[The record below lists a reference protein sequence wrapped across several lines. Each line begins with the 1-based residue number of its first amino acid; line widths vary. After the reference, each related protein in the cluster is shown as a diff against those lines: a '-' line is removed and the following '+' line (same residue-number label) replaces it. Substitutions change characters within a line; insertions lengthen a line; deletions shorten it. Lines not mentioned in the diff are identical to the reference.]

1 MAALKVAI
9 MFCLILFIIYCV
21 LIVKKHMPCLHKD
34 MASMEPSEKDGDLSQ
49 QDNEELMSES
59 AGEEQLKEEI
69 PKKLEADEV
78 QGGSSDLVDESCH
91 EASFED
97 CFTEQNIE
105 VEQDLE
111 TIPLEGFPFEE
122 WPSSKED
129 EAVSDE
135 GESEKDKDILILEDE
150 ILSIENESHDQIM
163 EMAITN
169 EKKGGIASMPL
180 IQAQVLI
187 GEGTIQTML
196 ESTVTLD
203 LPAVKVKE
211 IRAEVRDVTTN
222 IIEDKVIIQA
232 VVHKQIFF
240 IGTDAVVHHQ
250 AEDIPVSYF
259 VDITGAA
266 PGMDVSVT
274 PTVEHVTYSLLDST
288 TLHQKVILLFNAV
301 VTQTQLLD
309 VEEGA
314 DPTLYYVA
322 TVIGQGSQQLIVEN
336 GVTLSNP
343 AQKVDEITAEVRDI
357 VTDITND
364 KIVIQGILHKQ
375 IYYVGTDNVEYHQA
389 EDVPFSLFV
398 DVTGAAPGMDVTVTN
413 VIENISYT
421 LENETEL
428 TQRVVILFSVVV
440 TQNIQ
445 INLVEGTDPAILVEQ
460 VMGEDQGQTLLQDV
474 VTMDRPTQKIRSI
487 DAEVSEIS
495 CQVIPDK
502 VIIEGTIHKQIY
514 YIGTDDVEYEQ
525 GEDVDFSFFVDL
537 PGATPDM
544 NCTVVP
550 TIESVIHELQNET
563 QMLEKVVLQ
572 VSVMVSNTVEFTPS
586 LVTP

>member
-1 MAALKVAI
+1 MS
-9 MFCLILFIIYCV
+9 
-21 LIVKKHMPCLHKD
+21 CLHKD
-34 MASMEPSEKDGDLSQ
+34 VVWIDRKKNEGEPLQ
-49 QDNEELMSES
+49 QDNEKFMIESIEKKQLEEETPLELES
-59 AGEEQLKEEI
+59 FEAQGRDE
-69 PKKLEADEV
+69 EADIRC
-78 QGGSSDLVDESCH
+78 GESCS
-91 EASFED
+91 EKCLS
-97 CFTEQNIE
+97 EQNIE
-105 VEQDLE
+105 TEQIEAEQVEE
-111 TIPLEGFPFEE
+111 FIPLEENQ
-122 WPSSKED
+122 PSNENEAISDEVESKEEKNVLNLEYED
-129 EAVSDE
+129 LS
-135 GESEKDKDILILEDE
+135 SEN
-150 ILSIENESHDQIM
+150 SSHCQIM
-163 EMAITN
+163 EMATKN
-169 EKKGGIASMPL
+169 DNKGGIANMPL
-180 IQAQVLI
+180 IQAPVLI
-187 GEGTIQTML
+187 GQGSIQRML

-211 IRAEVRDVTTN
+211 IRAEVRNIRTN

-240 IGTDAVVHHQ
+240 IGNDDIVHHQ

-259 VDITGAA
+259 IDITGAA
-266 PGMDVSVT
+266 PGMEVSVT

-309 VEEGA
+309 VTEGT
-314 DPTLYYVA
+314 DLTMYYVA
-322 TVIGQGSQQLIVEN
+322 SVVGQGSQQLIVEN
-336 GVTLSNP
+336 AVTLANP
-343 AQKVDEITAEVRDI
+343 AQKVDEITAEVRNI
-357 VTDITND
+357 VTDITAD
-364 KIVIQGILHKQ
+364 KVVIQGILHKQ
-375 IYYVGTDNVEYHQA
+375 IYYVGTDNVEYHQS

-398 DVTGAAPGMDVTVTN
+398 DVIGAAPGMNVTVTN

-445 INLVEGTDPAILVEQ
+445 INLLPGTDPAILVEQ
-460 VMGEDQGQTLLQDV
+460 VMGEDEGQTLLQDV
-474 VTMDRPTQKIRSI
+474 ITLDRPTQKIRSI
-487 DAEVSEIS
+487 DAEVSEIN

-525 GEDVDFSFFVDL
+525 GEDVNFSFFVDL

-544 NCTVVP
+544 NCIVVP

-563 QMLEKVVLQ
+563 QMLEKVVLR
-572 VSVMVSNTVEFTPS
+572 VSVLVSNTVEFNPTLATP
-586 LVTP
+586 